1 MRRAYRYD
9 VTRFHFLELWMTV
22 TAKLS
27 RKFYE
32 RFGDDLTNE
41 LVEWFNQVDAT
52 YRSELRE
59 ANELNW
65 ARFEA
70 KLEQRIAE
78 IRADLRAGLANLE
91 TKLVRWMFLF
101 WVGTLGTLIAVL
113 KL

>member
-9 VTRFHFLELWMTV
+9 VTRFHFLGLWMTV

-52 YRSELRE
+52 YRSELPE
-59 ANELNW
+59 INEVNW

-70 KLEQRIAE
+70 KLEQRVAE
-78 IRADLRAGLANLE
+78 VRADLRAGLANLE
-91 TKLVRWMFLF
+91 TKLIRWMFLF
-101 WVGTLGTLIAVL
+101 WVGTVGTLVALL

>member
-1 MRRAYRYD
+1 MP
-9 VTRFHFLELWMTV
+9 V

-32 RFGDDLTNE
+32 KFGDDLTNE

-65 ARFEA
+65 ARFES
-70 KLEQRIAE
+70 KLAQGLAE
-78 IRADLRAGLANLE
+78 VRADLARLE
-91 TKLVRWMFLF
+91 TKVIRWMFLF
-101 WVGTLGTLIAVL
+101 WVGTLGTLIALL